1 MNLLQLVNKVETFI
15 AQWAGTTTPRIVIA
29 FLGILICRRR
39 VMDGRGR
46 RVAEGLPPFH
56 PTFLFHLLPLQGT
69 MGRPRWHHGRRAM
82 ASANTHINRRSPMS
96 EIRSPRPEIRC
107 PLSAD
112 RERAS
117 SPEPRAPSPDYDHE
131 YDYEHE
137 GNK

>member
-1 MNLLQLVNKVETFI
+1 MIGVLD
-15 AQWAGTTTPRIVIA
+15 
-29 FLGILICRRR
+29 ILICRRR

-46 RVAEGLPPFH
+46 RAAEGSPPAPPTLLFPAEGPPLFH
-56 PTFLFHLLPLQGT
+56 PTFLFHLLPLRGT
-69 MGRPRWHHGRRAM
+69 MDHPRSHRGRGAM
-82 ASANTHINRRSPMS
+82 ASANAHLEHRSPMS
-96 EIRSPRPEIRC
+96 EIRSPISEIRC

-117 SPEPRAPSPDYDHE
+117 SPEPRAPSPDYDHD